1 MAKDQL
7 LAGFDAGQTHTS
19 CKLAWLKPN
28 GELSPIAQGQGPGFA
43 IWPPQAVKPVSA
55 RPCSRASAMHASK
68 PI

>member
-28 GELSPIAQGQGPGFA
+28 GELSPIAQGQGQGSHLAAP
-43 IWPPQAVKPVSA
+43 AVKFVSA